1 MYDYTKNIDIL
12 IQIFE
17 FIKIK
22 KEKIKNNI

>member
-1 MYDYTKNIDIL
+1 MYDYAKNIDIL